1 LADCGGIGQ
10 QEGAILAMSAEIS
23 QILNAPG
30 LDGVANLFLFLVE

>member
-1 LADCGGIGQ
+1 
-10 QEGAILAMSAEIS
+10 MSAEIS